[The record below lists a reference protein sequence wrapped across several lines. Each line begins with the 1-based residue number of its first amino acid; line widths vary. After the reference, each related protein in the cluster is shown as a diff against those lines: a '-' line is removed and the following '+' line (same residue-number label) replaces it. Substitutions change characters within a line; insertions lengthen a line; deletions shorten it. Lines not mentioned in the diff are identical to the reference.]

1 MKNKLLLPIIAIMTV
16 VLAACGAS
24 GPDKTVDNFFGSV
37 KKLELENVG
46 EHLSKD
52 LTKEYEESLN
62 DQDMLGEDEFT
73 FDDMKKLDE
82 YKEFEGELK
91 KLTSKLKHKITDT
104 KTDGDKST
112 VTVELTYADASE
124 PLLSS
129 VQSIFG
135 ELMGMAF
142 SGQEPDNDEL
152 VGVILNSISKNLKDA
167 EISTENSK
175 GSIELIKEDGNW
187 VISEVDDEVANA
199 LLFGAVKG
207 ADEFD
212 PFGSSSFGGELT
224 DENFEP
230 AEGVNLI
237 TDDDE

>member
-1 MKNKLLLPIIAIMTV
+1 MKKRLLLPIIAIMVV
-16 VLAACGAS
+16 VLAACGGS
-24 GPDKTVDNFFGSV
+24 GPDKTVNQFFGSV
-37 KKLELENVG
+37 KKLEFEKIS
-46 EHLSKD
+46 EHLSEE
-52 LTKEYEESLN
+52 LTKEYKETLDE
-62 DQDMLGEDEFT
+62 QDVLGEDEFT

-82 YKEFEGELK
+82 YKNFEGELK
-91 KLTSKLKHKITDT
+91 KLTSKLDHKVTDT

-112 VTVELTYADASE
+112 VDVEVTYANASE
-124 PLLSS
+124 PLLTS

-135 ELMGMAF
+135 ELIGMAF
-142 SGQEPDNDEL
+142 SGQEPDSEEL
-152 VGVILNSISKNLKDA
+152 SAIVLDTISKNLKDA
-167 EISTENSK
+167 EISTEKAK
-175 GSIELIKEDGNW
+175 GSIELIKEDGEW
-187 VISEVDDEVANA
+187 VISEVDEEIANA

-237 TDDDE
+237 TDGDE